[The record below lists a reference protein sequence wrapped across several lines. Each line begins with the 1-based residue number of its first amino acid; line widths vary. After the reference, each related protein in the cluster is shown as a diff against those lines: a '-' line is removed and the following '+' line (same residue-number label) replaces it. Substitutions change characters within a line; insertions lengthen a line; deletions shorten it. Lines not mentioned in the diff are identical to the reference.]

1 MKDPKIEELVIQ
13 LQSSVAS
20 VNEVMQLLQE
30 LNVEVRIA
38 YVDKNTDK
46 NISQGISLW
55 RVEEHN
61 DYL

>member
-1 MKDPKIEELVIQ
+1 MKDPKIEELVTQ
-13 LQSSVAS
+13 LQSSVDN
-20 VNEVMQLLQE
+20 VNVIMQLLQE

-46 NISQGISLW
+46 DISQGISLW
-55 RVEEHN
+55 KVEERN